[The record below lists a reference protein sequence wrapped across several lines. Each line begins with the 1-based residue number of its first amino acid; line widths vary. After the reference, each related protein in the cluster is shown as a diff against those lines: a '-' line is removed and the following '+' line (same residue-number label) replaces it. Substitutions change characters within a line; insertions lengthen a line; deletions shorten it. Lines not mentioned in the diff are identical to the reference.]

1 MEVNE
6 RIARALGFDTEA
18 RAEHQWVALI
28 GDHNIEW
35 CDRCCA
41 AVNTCC
47 GGKISEAG
55 LCEPVFPDYA
65 HSLDACLPVLADLEA
80 KGYGW
85 RIESLCMIGKIT
97 GGEAYMAEIG
107 RWQRGN
113 RTPWKVIAQSDIEDT
128 PAAALAECIAQALEA
143 EKSPD

>member
-1 MEVNE
+1 MDVNE
-6 RIARALGFDTEA
+6 RIARALGMDTEA
-18 RAEHQWVALI
+18 RAEHQWVSLI

-65 HSLDACLPVLADLEA
+65 HSLDACLPVLAD
-80 KGYGW
+80 KGWDWVAGTHVEPDGTRRYFANLQ
-85 RIESLCMIGKIT
+85 RIDRVADS
-97 GGEAYMAEIG
+97 
-107 RWQRGN
+107 
-113 RTPWKVIAQSDIEDT
+113 
-128 PAAALAECIAQALEA
+128 PAAALAECIALALEA